1 MTLTFLY
8 SAHLFIVVIDDEE
21 IRAHEVTFLHG
32 PGVRHQIVGLK
43 KVTAVTAL
51 PLNPPVPTVLVLVN
65 EVPYT

>member
-1 MTLTFLY
+1 MTLTLLF

-21 IRAHEVTFLHG
+21 ICAHEVTFLHG